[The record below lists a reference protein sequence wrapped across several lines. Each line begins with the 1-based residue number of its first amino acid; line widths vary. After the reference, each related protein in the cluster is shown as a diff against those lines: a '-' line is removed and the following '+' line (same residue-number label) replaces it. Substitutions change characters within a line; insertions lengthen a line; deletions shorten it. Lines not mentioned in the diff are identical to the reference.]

1 VPLVIQFNK
10 RDLPNI
16 RTDAEIGDLARR
28 GKEPVFKASA
38 VNGQGVL
45 ESFFGL
51 LDRTWKHLDLEHD
64 LKDKLGLKPDAFLA
78 MAAASL
84 GHAGQASA
92 LSSAF
97 IGGTPAS
104 GGTPGGTAP

>member
-16 RTDAEIGDLARR
+16 RTDAEIDDLARR
-28 GKEPVFKASA
+28 GKEPVFKACA
-38 VNGQGVL
+38 VSGVGVL

-51 LDRTWKHLDLEHD
+51 LDRTWKHLDEEHD
-64 LKDKLGLKPDAFLA
+64 LKDKLGLKPEAFLA

-84 GHAGQASA
+84 GHAGHEKE

-97 IGGTPAS
+97 VGGSPAA